1 MDDKKMREIA
11 NDLIKTRGQAA
22 KEAGV
27 DYVYFTRWL
36 NGGKVGQATKDK
48 IKKWIY
54 VNTGM

>member
-1 MDDKKMREIA
+1 MREIA

-36 NGGKVGQATKDK
+36 NGGKVGQVTNDK
-48 IKKWIY
+48 IKKWI
-54 VNTGM
+54 NENHKL